1 MKEPND
7 QLIRT
12 STVIPEDERWLHEP
26 AARERLAQAITWAET
41 NSARS
46 DNAEELLAKLDDAD

>member
-1 MKEPND
+1 MQEPD
-7 QLIRT
+7 DRLIGAA
-12 STVIPEDERWLHEP
+12 TVIPNNERWLHEP
-26 AARERLAQAITWAET
+26 AARERLAKAITWAET